1 MSSKLR
7 KPLVILL
14 LASGVFI
21 NGIDRVS
28 ISSAAPMIIKQFRL
42 DPALMGVILSAF
54 FWPYTLLQFPAGR
67 LADMFGAK
75 RVLGWSAALWSAA
88 SAATGLA
95 PNFFTMLLC
104 RVGVG
109 AGEAAAIP
117 TCNKVVVDNFD
128 SQERGVAVGWYQAS
142 LRFSYAM
149 TPLLMAVLLARWGW
163 RNAFFVTGVGSMF
176 WCAFWY
182 YAYRDGAQD
191 SAKAQTR
198 QPVPWKLFLLNRTTV
213 GLCITKF
220 CMDYLTYLFI
230 TWLPGYL
237 VLERGFSVIK
247 MGIFASL
254 PWLAGCGTQ
263 VAMGYFSDWLVRKG
277 INVTVARKSVQV
289 SLQLCAAT
297 VIIAGFVHD
306 AMLAAYLL
314 IFCVGV
320 QAGAGGHYFTML
332 TETAPRKMAG
342 SLAGIANTCG
352 AFAGVL
358 SPIVTGLIVKTTGG
372 FRMALATGGCM
383 ALGAACTILFVIPDL
398 KPIELDAQLLQT
410 KAAGNT

>member
-1 MSSKLR
+1 VSSKLR
-7 KPLVILL
+7 KPLIILL

-28 ISSAAPMIIKQFRL
+28 ISSAAPLIIKQFRL
-42 DPALMGVILSAF
+42 NPALMGVILSAF

-67 LADMFGAK
+67 LADLFGAK

-88 SAATGLA
+88 SAATGWA
-95 PNFFTMLLC
+95 PSFFIMVMC
-104 RVGVG
+104 RRGVG

-117 TCNKVVVDNFD
+117 TCNKVVVDNFE
-128 SQERGVAVGWYQAS
+128 SKERGMAVGWYQAS

-149 TPLLMAVLLARWGW
+149 TPLLMAFLLARWGW
-163 RNAFFVTGVGSMF
+163 RNAFYITGIGSSL
-176 WCAFWY
+176 WCLFWY
-182 YAYRDGAQD
+182 CAYRDAVQE
-191 SAKAQTR
+191 SSKVQAR

-237 VLERGFSVIK
+237 VLERGFSIIK

-289 SLQLCAAT
+289 CLQLCAAT
-297 VIIAGFVHD
+297 VIIAGFAQD

-332 TETAPRKMAG
+332 AETAPRKMAG
-342 SLAGIANTCG
+342 SLSGIANTCG
-352 AFAGVL
+352 AFAGIL
-358 SPIVTGLIVKTTGG
+358 SPIVTGLIVKSTGG
-372 FRMALATGGCM
+372 FKLALAIGGCM
-383 ALGAACTILFVIPDL
+383 ALGAACAILFVIPEL
-398 KPIELDAQLLQT
+398 KPMELDRQLLPAQAAA
-410 KAAGNT
+410 KA

>member
-1 MSSKLR
+1 VSSKLR
-7 KPLVILL
+7 KPLIILL

-28 ISSAAPMIIKQFRL
+28 ISSAAPLIIKQFRL
-42 DPALMGVILSAF
+42 NPALMGVILSAF

-67 LADMFGAK
+67 LADLFGAK

-88 SAATGLA
+88 SAATGWA
-95 PNFFTMLLC
+95 PSFFIMVMC
-104 RVGVG
+104 RLGVG

-117 TCNKVVVDNFD
+117 TCNKVVVDNFE
-128 SQERGVAVGWYQAS
+128 SKERGMAVGWYQAS

-149 TPLLMAVLLARWGW
+149 TPLLMAFLLARWGW
-163 RNAFFVTGVGSMF
+163 RNAFYITGIGSSL
-176 WCAFWY
+176 WCLFWY
-182 YAYRDGAQD
+182 CAYRDAVQE
-191 SAKAQTR
+191 SSKVQAR

-237 VLERGFSVIK
+237 VLERGFSIIK

-289 SLQLCAAT
+289 CLQLCAAT
-297 VIIAGFVHD
+297 VIIAGFAQD

-332 TETAPRKMAG
+332 AETAPRKMAG
-342 SLAGIANTCG
+342 SLSGIANTCG
-352 AFAGVL
+352 AFAGIL
-358 SPIVTGLIVKTTGG
+358 SPIVTGLIVKSTGG
-372 FRMALATGGCM
+372 FKLALAIGGCM
-383 ALGAACTILFVIPDL
+383 ALGAACAILFVIPEL
-398 KPIELDAQLLQT
+398 KPMELDRQLLPAQAAA
-410 KAAGNT
+410 KA